1 MDLTSYFRPLTKY
14 WWLLG
19 IATLVAIISSSIVA
33 LRQLPV
39 YQTHATLLI
48 GRSVY
53 EPNPSANDLYLGQQ
67 LAGFYADIGN
77 RDNIRAATQDALGL
91 NSLPPYNVRTL
102 PNSQMLE
109 IDVTDTN
116 PRRAMAVAN
125 ELANQ
130 LIKLTPTNQSGGQQ
144 SHQDFID
151 QQLRQLENGIT
162 ETNDEIAK
170 KQAELTNLNSASQIA
185 DLQQQITA
193 LNTKLSNLQTNYATL
208 INNSQQGA
216 LNTLTL
222 IESASL
228 PQAPIGPN
236 KPMIVLLSAAIALAI
251 AAGAAYLLEFLDN
264 TLQNPEE
271 VTRITGSETIGFLS
285 DIGNE
290 DFKGIYVAKNPRSAL
305 AEAYRSLRTN
315 LEFLGVNKPLKSIL
329 VTSSGIGEGK
339 TTVSANLAT
348 VLAQGGKKVAIIDA
362 DMRRPRLH
370 KLFGFE
376 NSRGLSDIFLGKA
389 DIQDAITICGDEKIM
404 VIPGGNT
411 PPNPTDLINSGR
423 MDTIL
428 DILKESVDIV
438 IVDGPPFL
446 VADAALLSSKV
457 DGVLLIVRYGH
468 SLKAA
473 VREVV
478 DQLNFLEARV
488 LGVVINS
495 LPKSFDEYGQHYRY
509 YDAVYRD
516 DDDGEKP
523 ASPRRRGWSALNIR
537 GLLPKNN
544 RSTNALAKKPP
555 QIKDSARK
563 TP

>member
-1 MDLTSYFRPLTKY
+1 MDLSSYFRPLIKY

-19 IATLVAIISSSIVA
+19 LAALIAIVSSSIVA
-33 LRQLPV
+33 LRQSPV

-48 GRSVY
+48 GRAVY
-53 EPNPSANDLYLGQQ
+53 EPNPSTNDLYLGQQ
-67 LAGFYADIGN
+67 LASFYADIGN
-77 RDNIRAATQDALGL
+77 RDNIRSATQQALGL
-91 NSLPPYNVRTL
+91 NALPPYNVRAL

-130 LIKLTPTNQSGGQQ
+130 LIKLTPTNQGGGQQ
-144 SHQDFID
+144 SHQEFID
-151 QQLRQLENGIT
+151 QQLSQLEDGIK
-162 ETNDEIAK
+162 ETNSEIAK

-185 DLQQQITA
+185 DLQQQIAA
-193 LNTKLSNLQTNYATL
+193 LNTKLGNLQTNYATL

-216 LNTLTL
+216 LNTLSL

-228 PQAPIGPN
+228 PQTPIGPN

-264 TLQNPEE
+264 TVQSPEE
-271 VTRITGSETIGFLS
+271 IARITGNEVIGFLS
-285 DIGNE
+285 DIGRD

-315 LEFLGVNKPLKSIL
+315 LDFLGINKPLKSIL

-370 KLFGFE
+370 KFFE
-376 NSRGLSDIFLGKA
+376 FDNTRGLSDIFLGKS

-404 VIPGGNT
+404 VISGGNT
-411 PPNPTDLINSGR
+411 PPNPTDLISSGR

-457 DGVLLIVRYGH
+457 DGVLLIVRYGY

-478 DQLNFLEARV
+478 DQLQFLEARV

-495 LPKSFDEYGQHYRY
+495 LPKSVEEYGQHYRY

-516 DDDGEKP
+516 DDDGDKP
-523 ASPRRRGWSALNIR
+523 VIKKRAWPFVDIRRLLPRNNRLANSPR
-537 GLLPKNN
+537 
-544 RSTNALAKKPP
+544 KKSPP
-555 QIKDSARK
+555 IKDSARK
-563 TP
+563 AP

>member
-1 MDLTSYFRPLTKY
+1 MDLKSYFRPLTKY

-19 IATLVAIISSSIVA
+19 LATLIAIISSSIVA
-33 LRQLPV
+33 WRQLPV
-39 YQTHATLLI
+39 YQAHATLVI
-48 GRSVY
+48 GRAVY

-77 RDNIRAATQDALGL
+77 RDNVRNATQEALGL
-91 NSLPPYNVRTL
+91 NALPPYNVHTL

-109 IDVTDTN
+109 IDVTDSN

-125 ELANQ
+125 EIANQ
-130 LIKLTPTNQSGGQQ
+130 LINLTPTNQSGGQQ
-144 SHQDFID
+144 SHQEFID
-151 QQLRQLENGIT
+151 QQLSQLEDGIK
-162 ETNDEIAK
+162 ETNNEIAK
-170 KQAELTNLNSASQIA
+170 LQAELSNLNSANQISN
-185 DLQQQITA
+185 LQQQIA
-193 LNTKLSNLQTNYATL
+193 VLNTKLSNLQTNYATL

-216 LNTLTL
+216 LNTLSL

-228 PQAPIGPN
+228 PQTPIGPN
-236 KPMIVLLSAAIALAI
+236 KPMIVLLSAAIAMAI

-264 TLQNPEE
+264 TVQNPVEIN
-271 VTRITGSETIGFLS
+271 RLTGSETIGFLY
-285 DIGNE
+285 DIGKE
-290 DFKGIYVAKNPRSAL
+290 DFKGVYVAKNPRSAL

-315 LEFLGVNKPLKSIL
+315 LDFLGINKPLKSIL

-348 VLAQGGKKVAIIDA
+348 VLAQGGKKVAIIDT

-370 KLFGFE
+370 KLFDFE
-376 NSRGLSDIFLGKA
+376 NTRGLSDIFLGKA

-404 VIPGGNT
+404 VISAGST
-411 PPNPTDLINSGR
+411 PPNPTDLISSGR

-438 IVDGPPFL
+438 VVDGPPFL
-446 VADAALLSSKV
+446 VADAALLASKV

-468 SLKAA
+468 SLKTA
-473 VREVV
+473 VRDVV
-478 DQLNFLEARV
+478 DQLKFIEARV

-495 LPKSFDEYGQHYRY
+495 LPKSIEDYGQHYRY
-509 YDAVYRD
+509 YDRVYGD
-516 DDDGEKP
+516 DETEEKP
-523 ASPRRRGWSALNIR
+523 VTKKRGWSFID
-537 GLLPKNN
+537 P
-544 RSTNALAKKPP
+544 RSWLSRDHRPANPLQKKSPP
-555 QIKDSARK
+555 IKDSARK

>member
-1 MDLTSYFRPLTKY
+1 MDISSYFRPLIKY

-19 IATLVAIISSSIVA
+19 LATLVAIISSTIVA
-33 LRQLPV
+33 WRQLPV
-39 YQTHATLLI
+39 YQAHATLII

-77 RDNIRAATQDALGL
+77 RDNIRNATREALGL
-91 NSLPPYNVRTL
+91 NALPPYNVRTV
-102 PNSQMLE
+102 PNSQMLV

-116 PRRAMAVAN
+116 PERAMAVAN
-125 ELANQ
+125 EIANQ
-130 LIKLTPTNQSGGQQ
+130 LINQTPTNQSGGQQ
-144 SHQDFID
+144 SRQEFID
-151 QQLRQLENGIT
+151 QQLSQLEDGIK

-170 KQAELTNLNSASQIA
+170 LQGELSNLNSASQIA
-185 DLQQQITA
+185 NLQQQIAA

-216 LNTLTL
+216 LNTLSL

-228 PQAPIGPN
+228 PQTPIGPN
-236 KPMIVLLSAAIALAI
+236 KPIIILLSAAIALAI

-264 TLQNPEE
+264 TVQSPDE
-271 VTRITGSETIGFLS
+271 VTRLTRSDTIGFLY
-285 DIGNE
+285 DIGKE
-290 DFKGIYVAKNPRSAL
+290 DTKGIYVAKNPRSAL

-315 LEFLGVNKPLKSIL
+315 LDFLGINKPLKSIL
-329 VTSSGIGEGK
+329 VTSSGVGEGK

-348 VLAQGGKKVAIIDA
+348 VLAQGGKKVAIIDT

-370 KLFGFE
+370 KLFEFE
-376 NSRGLSDIFLGKA
+376 NTRGLSDIFLGKA
-389 DIQDAITICGDEKIM
+389 DIQDAITVCGDEKIM
-404 VIPGGNT
+404 VISAGST

-438 IVDGPPFL
+438 VVDGPPFL
-446 VADAALLSSKV
+446 VADAALLASKV

-468 SLKAA
+468 SLKTA
-473 VREVV
+473 VRDVV
-478 DQLNFLEARV
+478 DQLKFLEVRV

-495 LPKSFDEYGQHYRY
+495 LPKSLEEYGQHYRY
-509 YDAVYRD
+509 YDRIYSD
-516 DDDGEKP
+516 DEADGGYATRK
-523 ASPRRRGWSALNIR
+523 RGWSFINPR
-537 GLLPKNN
+537 NWFSRNN
-544 RSTNALAKKPP
+544 RSTNRLQKKPSP
-555 QIKDSARK
+555 IKDSARK

>member
-1 MDLTSYFRPLTKY
+1 MDLNSYFRPLIKY
-14 WWLLG
+14 WWLIGLAAL
-19 IATLVAIISSSIVA
+19 IAIISSSIVA
-33 LRQLPV
+33 LRQSPV

-48 GRSVY
+48 GRAVY
-53 EPNPSANDLYLGQQ
+53 EPNPSANDLYLSQQ

-77 RDNIRAATQDALGL
+77 RDNIRNAAQEALGL
-91 NSLPPYNVRTL
+91 NALPPYTVRTL

-116 PRRAMAVAN
+116 PKRAMAVAN
-125 ELANQ
+125 EIANQ
-130 LIKLTPTNQSGGQQ
+130 LINLTPTNQSGGQQ
-144 SHQDFID
+144 TRQEFID
-151 QQLRQLENGIT
+151 QQLSQLEDGIK
-162 ETNDEIAK
+162 ETNNEIAK
-170 KQAELTNLNSASQIA
+170 LQAELPNLNSASQIA
-185 DLQQQITA
+185 NLQQQIAA

-216 LNTLTL
+216 INTLSL

-236 KPMIVLLSAAIALAI
+236 KPMIVLLSAAIAMAI

-264 TLQNPEE
+264 TIQSPEE
-271 VTRITGSETIGFLS
+271 IARLTGSETIGFLY
-285 DIGNE
+285 DIGKE

-315 LEFLGVNKPLKSIL
+315 LDFLGINKPLKTLL

-348 VLAQGGKKVAIIDA
+348 VLAQGGKKVAIIDT

-370 KLFGFE
+370 KLFDFE
-376 NSRGLSDIFLGKA
+376 NTRGLSDIFLGKA
-389 DIQDAITICGDEKIM
+389 DIQDAITVCGDEKIM
-404 VIPGGNT
+404 VISAGST
-411 PPNPTDLINSGR
+411 PPNPTDLISSGR

-438 IVDGPPFL
+438 VVDGPPFL
-446 VADAALLSSKV
+446 VADAALLASKV

-473 VREVV
+473 VRDVV
-478 DQLNFLEARV
+478 DQLKFLEVRV

-495 LPKSFDEYGQHYRY
+495 LPKSMEEYGQHYRY
-509 YDAVYRD
+509 YDRVYSD
-516 DDDGEKP
+516 DEADAKP
-523 ASPRRRGWSALNIR
+523 ITRKSGWSYINPR
-537 GLLPKNN
+537 NWFSKNN
-544 RSTNALAKKPP
+544 RSISPHQKKSPP
-555 QIKDSARK
+555 MKDSARK
-563 TP
+563 AP

>member
-1 MDLTSYFRPLTKY
+1 MDLSSYFRPLTKY

-151 QQLRQLENGIT
+151 QQLNQLEAGIK

-208 INNSQQGA
+208 INNSQPGA

-236 KPMIVLLSAAIALAI
+236 KPMIILLSAAIALAI

-348 VLAQGGKKVAIIDA
+348 VLAQGGKRVAIIDA

-473 VREVV
+473 VKEVV

-537 GLLPKNN
+537 SLLSKNN
-544 RSTNALAKKPP
+544 RSANALAKKPP

>member
-1 MDLTSYFRPLTKY
+1 MDLYSYIRPLIKY

-19 IATLVAIISSSIVA
+19 LATLIAILSSSIVA
-33 LRQLPV
+33 WRQLPV
-39 YQTHATLLI
+39 YQAHATLII
-48 GRSVY
+48 GRAVY

-67 LAGFYADIGN
+67 LAGFYADIGS
-77 RDNIRAATQDALGL
+77 RDNVRTATQVALGL
-91 NSLPPYNVRTL
+91 NALPPYTVHTL

-109 IDVTDTN
+109 IDVTDSN

-125 ELANQ
+125 EIANQ
-130 LIKLTPTNQSGGQQ
+130 LINQTPTNQSGGQQ
-144 SHQDFID
+144 SHQEFID
-151 QQLRQLENGIT
+151 QQLNQLEEGIK
-162 ETNDEIAK
+162 ETNSEIAK
-170 KQAELTNLNSASQIA
+170 KQADLTNLNSASQIS
-185 DLQQQITA
+185 DLQQQIAA
-193 LNTKLSNLQTNYATL
+193 LDTKLSNLQTNYATL

-216 LNTLTL
+216 QNTLSI
-222 IESASL
+222 IENATL
-228 PQAPIGPN
+228 PQTPIGPN

-264 TLQNPEE
+264 TIQSPDEA
-271 VTRITGSETIGFLS
+271 TRLTGSETIGFLS
-285 DIGNE
+285 DIGTN

-315 LEFLGVNKPLKSIL
+315 LDFLGVNKPLKSIL

-370 KLFGFE
+370 KLFDFD

-404 VIPGGNT
+404 VISAGNT
-411 PPNPTDLINSGR
+411 PPNPTDLISSGR

-428 DILKESVDIV
+428 EILKESVDIV

-468 SLKAA
+468 SVKGA

-478 DQLNFLEARV
+478 EQLNFLEARV

-495 LPKSFDEYGQHYRY
+495 LPKSIEEFGQHYRY
-509 YDAVYRD
+509 YDKVYS
-516 DDDGEKP
+516 DDDGKP
-523 ASPRRRGWSALNIR
+523 AAQKR
-537 GLLPKNN
+537 GLSFINF
-544 RSTNALAKKPP
+544 RSWLSRNHRPANILQKKTSTM
-555 QIKDSARK
+555 KDSARK